1 MTDHTDLPTDVLLPP
16 VPAQRTI
23 ADDIEHRF
31 DPRTVIAK
39 RLAGGIWVAA
49 LGTVTLV
56 GMLLLLFLARPPF
69 GVALALITVW
79 VVVSSLIAS
88 LVWFGPAIRFKH
100 ASYRVSARGVQVRD
114 GIFWRSVVNVPRSR
128 VQHTDVSQGP
138 IDRSFGLASLT
149 IHTAG
154 TQHASVPVS
163 GLPLEVANQIRD
175 LLIEGGQ
182 DDAV

>member
-1 MTDHTDLPTDVLLPP
+1 MTDDIDLPTEAQLPP
-16 VPAQRTI
+16 DPGPAKI
-23 ADDIEHRF
+23 ADGVEHRF
-31 DPRTVIAK
+31 DPKSVTAK
-39 RLAGGIWVAA
+39 RLVGGIWAAA
-49 LGTVTLV
+49 LGVV
-56 GMLLLLFLARPPF
+56 NGVAVLLLVLLATPPF
-69 GVALALITVW
+69 WLSLGLITAW
-79 VVVSSLIAS
+79 VVIVFPVSA

-100 ASYRVSARGVQVRD
+100 ASYRVSEQGVQVRD

-154 TQHASVPVS
+154 TQQASVPVS

-175 LLIEGGQ
+175 LLIDGGHA
-182 DDAV
+182 DAV